1 MNLAIIP
8 THQRAHCLAAC
19 NSTTDKTAADL
30 ARVFAGEATDV
41 GRPFDVDVAQTEVR
55 DAAAPA
61 DVANQTGGI
70 VAGIVHVQA
79 RNNMPRTIHAATE
92 VAPDVADRHE
102 AGTPPDIAAGR
113 AGGAEAA
120 AHGIRCHPVHRHQLQ
135 LMGGVDG
142 GRILAAQHWQ
152 GTADAAIEHGI
163 RSHRDPVIAAT
174 ARCRGEGEPRKAGRI
189 AHLRFRQSRGAR
201 AAACIRLADALQ
213 AGIRAAVEIGVGDAT
228 VAVARDTTR
237 ESLLRSYLAES
248 IHIVER
254 AAVPADEAAGK
265 VCAADRADGIAI
277 ADHRR

>member
-19 NSTTDKTAADL
+19 NSATDKTAADL
-30 ARVFAGEATDV
+30 ASVFAGEATDIV
-41 GRPFDVDVAQTEVR
+41 RPFDVDVAQTEVR
-55 DAAAPA
+55 DTAALA
-61 DVANQTGGI
+61 DVADQTGGI

-79 RNNMPRTIHAATE
+79 RNNMPRAIHAATE
-92 VAPDVADRHE
+92 VAPDIADRHE

-113 AGGAEAA
+113 AGCAEAA
-120 AHGIRCHPVHRHQLQ
+120 AHGIRCHPVHLHQLQ

-142 GRILAAQHWQ
+142 GRVFAAQHWQ
-152 GTADAAIEHGI
+152 GAADAIEHGI
-163 RSHRDPVIAAT
+163 RSHRDPVVAAT
-174 ARCRGEGEPRKAGRI
+174 TRCRGEGEPRKAGRL
-189 AHLRFRQSRGAR
+189 AHLRFRQSRRAR
-201 AAACIRLADALQ
+201 AATRIRLADALQ
-213 AGIRAAVEIGVGDAT
+213 AGIRAAVEIGVRDAAVT
-228 VAVARDTTR
+228 VARDSAR